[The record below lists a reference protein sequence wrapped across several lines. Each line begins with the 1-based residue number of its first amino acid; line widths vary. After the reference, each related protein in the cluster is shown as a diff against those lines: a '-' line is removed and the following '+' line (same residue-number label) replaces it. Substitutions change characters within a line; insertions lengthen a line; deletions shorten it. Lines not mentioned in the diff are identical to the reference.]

1 MRTPRSRLALMGVV
15 LVLALAGAGCSG
27 DDESA
32 APTNAGDSDGPSGP
46 ACGQVPAEG
55 PASFD
60 GMSGELDHV
69 LAGAALAKRV
79 TGATIWH
86 VNSDEPTFLDYNTE
100 YNQPRFYRPDPF
112 RSSDHD
118 PVLVGLRLH

>member
-1 MRTPRSRLALMGVV
+1 MRTTEPPGRPSTTEELTSYTAEDPIKV
-15 LVLALAGAGCSG
+15 LTGAGLAGQTERFVRPEQRYSY
-27 DDESA
+27 
-32 APTNAGDSDGPSGP
+32 
-46 ACGQVPAEG
+46 V
-55 PASFD
+55 FD